1 MKRYEIGTLVEDKGN
16 VGVISAI
23 LPKGADSLGT
33 YHKINWRDN
42 YEIQYANSTVYVIG
56 IDAFHRLVAQGQI
69 KIIKPTAPLPP
80 S

>member
-1 MKRYEIGTLVEDKGN
+1 MRYKIGTLVEDKGI

-23 LPKGADSLGT
+23 LLKGYHSDTNG

-56 IDAFHRLVAQGQI
+56 IEAFHRLVGQGQI
-69 KIIKPTAPLPP
+69 KIIKGGTPLP
-80 S
+80 SL